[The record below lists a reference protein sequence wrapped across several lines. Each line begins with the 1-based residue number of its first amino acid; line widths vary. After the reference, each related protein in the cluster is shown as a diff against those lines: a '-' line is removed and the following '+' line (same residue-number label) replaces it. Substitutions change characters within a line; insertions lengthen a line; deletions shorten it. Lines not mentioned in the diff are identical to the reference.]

1 MDYRMLSY
9 PVKFLDNS
17 ECYPDENR
25 NYATDDLCIDNS
37 ENVISTLVS
46 TYFQTLCPLPVQY
59 LSGDCQVTAQ

>member
-1 MDYRMLSY
+1 MLSY

-25 NYATDDLCIDNS
+25 NYLSDDLCIDNS

-46 TYFQTLCPLPVQY
+46 L
-59 LSGDCQVTAQ
+59 